1 MNVLD
6 REILAQALS
15 RESGLEF
22 VCSAGQTG
30 DGISW
35 YEMSPAGHAPSQTFT
50 IRLEIGWRRITSR
63 FRPGAFGAELISLM
77 HTTDAAG
84 RQAFL
89 AVLNNCVQRGAEVDV
104 KVNGAAGEVSEKRI
118 WAEQWRNFEFTI
130 RKGMLAINDGDSV
143 ADARLIEEWAIRTV
157 AATLA
162 LLPVEAAE
170 HPAEISGLPEGA
182 LLRVEVNRYERDR
195 RNRAAA
201 LAIHGCSCL
210 ACGKNMVDIYGPS
223 ADGVI
228 EVHHTTPVSRLGPG
242 YIIDPRIDL
251 IPLCPNCHAVVHR
264 RIPPFSVEEIQVML
278 RR

>member
-6 REILAQALS
+6 SKILAQALS

-22 VCSAGQTG
+22 VCTAGQTG
-30 DGISW
+30 EGISW
-35 YEMSPAGHAPSQTFT
+35 YEVSPAGHAPSQTFI

-77 HTTDAAG
+77 HATDAAG
-84 RQAFL
+84 RQTFL
-89 AVLNNCVQRGAEVDV
+89 AVLENCAQQGAEVDV
-104 KVNGAAGEVSEKRI
+104 KINGSACEVSEKRI
-118 WAEQWRNFEFTI
+118 WAEPWRHFEFTI

-143 ADARLIEEWAIRTV
+143 ADAHLIEAWATRTV

-162 LLPVEAAE
+162 LLPVEATE
-170 HPAEISGLPEGA
+170 HPPEVSGLPEGA
-182 LLRVEVNRYERDR
+182 LLRVEINRYERDR

-201 LAIHGCSCL
+201 LAIHGYSCV
-210 ACGKNMVDIYGPS
+210 ACGTNMADIYGSS
-223 ADGVI
+223 ANGII
-228 EVHHTTPVSRLGPG
+228 EVHHTTPVSRLGPS

-251 IPLCPNCHAVVHR
+251 IPLCPNCHAVAHCR
-264 RIPPFSVEEIQVML
+264 TPPFSVEEIQGML

>member
-6 REILAQALS
+6 NETLSQVLS
-15 RESGLEF
+15 RESGLEL
-22 VCSAGQTG
+22 VCRAGKTS
-30 DGISW
+30 DGICW
-35 YEMSPAGHAPSQTFT
+35 YDVSPAGHAPSQTFT

-84 RQAFL
+84 RQTFL
-89 AVLNNCVQRGAEVDV
+89 AVLDDCVQHGAEVDV

-118 WAEQWRNFEFTI
+118 WAEPWKHFEFTI

-143 ADARLIEEWAIRTV
+143 VDAQLTEEWATRTV

-162 LLPVEAAE
+162 LLPLEATD
-170 HPAEISGLPEGA
+170 HPFEGSGLPEGA

-201 LAIHGCSCL
+201 LAIHGYSCF
-210 ACGKNMVDIYGPS
+210 ACGSNMADIYGS
-223 ADGVI
+223 NAKGII
-228 EVHHTTPVSRLGPG
+228 EIHHTTPVSQLGPS

-251 IPLCPNCHAVVHR
+251 IPLCPNCHTVAHR

-278 RR
+278 CR